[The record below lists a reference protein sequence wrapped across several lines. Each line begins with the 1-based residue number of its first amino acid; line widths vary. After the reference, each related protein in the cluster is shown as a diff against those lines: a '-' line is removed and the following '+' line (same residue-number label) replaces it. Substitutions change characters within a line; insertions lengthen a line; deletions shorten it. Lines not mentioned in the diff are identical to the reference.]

1 MRVAR
6 LGLFAVVALGAL
18 GACGVSSDAGVCRT
32 DRDCGDDVCT
42 RVGQC
47 EASDAVYALRV
58 EWTVRGLTTD
68 QPAACADISEL
79 ELAVEAP
86 STGDVHR
93 VAPVPCAPGSFFF
106 DRLPPS
112 YTEVTVTAY
121 GRFGEYLDAASG
133 SAIDSGGVV
142 RIALLP

>member
-1 MRVAR
+1 MRAAL
-6 LGLFAVVALGAL
+6 LGLLPLA
-18 GACGVSSDAGVCRT
+18 ACGVSADPGVCRT

-47 EASDAVYALRV
+47 ESSDDIYALRV

-79 ELAVEAP
+79 ELSIESP
-86 STGDVHR
+86 SNGDRHR
-93 VAPVPCAPGSFFF
+93 VAPVPCAPGSFFY
-106 DRLPPS
+106 DRLPLS
-112 YTEVTVTAY
+112 FTEVTLTAY
-121 GRFGEYLDAASG
+121 GTFGEFLDAGTG